1 MITLGEK
8 AEQALRAVREA
19 PLIAYDTEGSG
30 LDVRRCNNVGYVIT
44 VDPVNNWYIPVRHGG
59 GANLNDP
66 NCGALVTPHD
76 ISPQHRFEAEL
87 NKAFMVRRERGFVTV
102 GHNMKF
108 DCHMSAKHG
117 VYLGRELRCTQL
129 QEAMLNEFARSFSL
143 DSCARYHGVT
153 AKKGEELYEHLAR
166 LFGGKA
172 DRKIMGEYWRLAG
185 DDEIGVDYAMGDGIT
200 TLELHEDQ
208 MLGIAKDEMEFIHK
222 IESRLIWTVFR
233 MEHKGIKA
241 DESYIEQLLEGV
253 ERDLEAAMQK
263 LPARF
268 NVRSGPQ
275 VKKLMEEMGHVDWP
289 TTELG
294 NPSFTE
300 KWLKGHDAGKAIIA
314 VRQFTNLKNSFVM
327 PLKERHII
335 NGRIHT
341 SLHQLKAD
349 EFGTISGRFSCSDP
363 NLQAI
368 HKRNKVLGRLFRAI
382 FVADDDMEFNEADYS
397 QCEPRLYA
405 HYSQEP
411 ALLNGY
417 NSTPFRDVHDVV
429 AHMLNVERDP
439 TAKRM
444 NMGIFTGMQ
453 AKTFASHMGWPL
465 ERAAAAHADWF
476 AAFPG
481 IRGFQDGAK
490 KAFRQRGWVKTIL
503 GRRCRLDDAR
513 FAYRGASRV
522 IQGSNAD
529 ILKYKML
536 EADEY
541 IESQGDQLELLM
553 TVHDSINWQSP
564 KGAEGERQNREMLA
578 LCSEVQT
585 DPFNLR
591 VPFVMDVG
599 KGPNWAIATYGEPK

>member
-1 MITLGEK
+1 MITLGEQ

-19 PLIAYDTEGSG
+19 KLIAYDVETSG

-44 VDPVNNWYIPVRHGG
+44 ESAENNWYIPVRHAG

-66 NCGALVTPHD
+66 NCGPLQTPHD
-76 ISPQHRFEAEL
+76 ISPHHRFEIEL
-87 NKAFMVRRERGFVTV
+87 AKAFAERRQKGLITV
-102 GHNMKF
+102 GHNIKF
-108 DCHMSAKHG
+108 DMHMSAKHG
-117 VYLGRELRCTQL
+117 IMVGRDAEDTQL
-129 QEAMLNEFARSFSL
+129 NEAMLNEFARSFSL
-143 DSCARYHGVT
+143 ASCATYHGVT

-172 DRKIMGEYWRLAG
+172 DRKIMSEYWRTAG
-185 DDEIGVDYAMGDGIT
+185 DDEIAVDYAKGDGIT
-200 TLELHEDQ
+200 TLELRDSQMVKIEAED
-208 MLGIAKDEMEFIHK
+208 MAVIHRV
-222 IESRLIWTVFR
+222 ESRLIWTTFR
-233 MEHKGIKA
+233 MEFKGIKA
-241 DESYIEQLLEGV
+241 DEEYIGELLDGV
-253 ERDLEAAMQK
+253 DKKLAAAMEK

-275 VKKLMEEMGHVDWP
+275 MKKLMEEAGHLDWP

-300 KWLKGHDAGKAIIA
+300 KWLKGHEAGKAVIA
-314 VRQFTNLKNSFVM
+314 VRQLTNLKNTFVL
-327 PLKERHII
+327 PLKDRHIV

-341 SLHQLKAD
+341 TLHQLKAD
-349 EFGTISGRFSCSDP
+349 EFGTISGRYSCSDP

-368 HKRNKVLGRLFRAI
+368 HKRNKELGRLFRAI
-382 FVADDDMEFNEADYS
+382 FIADEGKDFWEGDYS

-417 NSTPFRDVHDVV
+417 NSSPFRDVHDVV
-429 AHMLNVERDP
+429 AQMLQVERDP

-453 AKTFASHMGWPL
+453 PKTFASHMEWPL
-465 ERAAAAHADWF
+465 DRAAAAHADWF

-481 IRGFQDGAK
+481 IRNFQDTAK
-490 KAFRQRGWVKTIL
+490 KVFRSRGYVRTIM

-513 FAYRGASRV
+513 FAYRGVSRI

-529 ILKYKML
+529 ILKYML
-536 EADEY
+536 LVADEFA
-541 IESQGDQLELLM
+541 ESVDDELELLM
-553 TVHDSINWQSP
+553 TVHDSVNWQAPS
-564 KGAEGERQNREMLA
+564 GERGEKMSREMIA
-578 LCSEVQT
+578 LCSDVQCE
-585 DPFNLR
+585 PFNLR
-591 VPFVMDVG
+591 VPFVMDTGHG
-599 KGPNWAIATYGEPK
+599 KNWAIATYGEPK